1 MDLTICSPFRWT
13 AYFFFMKHSV
23 KWATW
28 LNGSEYLWKTQT
40 VLLIS
45 LSSARAFYWLFF
57 ALFVFALVIAVAAY
71 VSSWQYTDGVISV
84 GVYVSIASGA
94 FYMGS
99 KLKHKLWLHGIL
111 VGVIFLVVVTVLRA
125 DFSLFLRWTWFKQ
138 LLLVSLCGL
147 LGSVIGGIFN
157 Q

>member
-1 MDLTICSPFRWT
+1 MKNTNSAVNFAQLGKGILLT
-13 AYFFFMKHSV
+13 
-23 KWATW
+23 
-28 LNGSEYLWKTQT
+28 
-40 VLLIS
+40 
-45 LSSARAFYWLFF
+45 FF